1 MIYKS
6 YLLEKNT
13 KSIYSQKAFLFYGEN
28 DGLKKEF
35 KEIIKTES
43 PSSQSL
49 NFNQEEVIKNSN
61 LLVNEITNRSLFED
75 NKIIFIDQVNDK
87 ILNIIDEEVIKSL
100 DKEMIFLFAG
110 ILDKKSK
117 IRNIFEKSNFC
128 GITACYKDN
137 EITIKKKI
145 SEKLNKY
152 KGLTPQILNLI
163 IDNTGL
169 DRNKINNEIEKI
181 ESCFLDKII
190 DANKLQLLLN
200 IRTNDDFN
208 QLKDDALNG
217 NKLKTNKLL
226 GDTVFEPENNIFYLN
241 SINQRINR
249 LKEIEEL
256 KDKNSNLE
264 VLLSNLKPP
273 VFWKDKPILIEQSKK
288 WNKNKIQDA
297 LNKTY
302 KAEIEIKSNANIRK
316 DLIIKNLII
325 DLCSTANA
333 S

>member
-28 DGLKKEF
+28 EGLKNEF
-35 KEIIKTES
+35 KKIIKTENT
-43 PSSQSL
+43 SSQSL
-49 NFNQEEVIKNSN
+49 NFNQEEIIKNSN
-61 LLVNEITNRSLFED
+61 LLINEITNKSLFED
-75 NKIIFIDQVNDK
+75 SKIIFIDQVNDK
-87 ILNIIDEEVIKSL
+87 ILHILDEEVINSL
-100 DKEMIFLFAG
+100 DKEMIFLFTG

-117 IRNIFEKSNFC
+117 IRNYFEKSNFC

-137 EITIKKKI
+137 EITIKKII
-145 SEKLNKY
+145 SEKLNKF

-190 DANKLQLLLN
+190 DANKLELLLN
-200 IRTNDDFN
+200 IRANDDFN
-208 QLKDDALNG
+208 QLKDDALSG
-217 NKLKTNKLL
+217 NKVNTNKLL

-249 LKEIEEL
+249 LKEIEET
-256 KDKNSNLE
+256 KDKNLNLE
-264 VLLSNLKPP
+264 VLLSNLRPP
-273 VFWKDKPILIEQSKK
+273 VFWKDKPMLIEQSRK
-288 WNKNKIQDA
+288 WNKNKIQSA

-302 KAEIEIKSNANIRK
+302 NAEIEIKSNANIRK
-316 DLIIKNLII
+316 DLIIKNLIV

>member
-6 YLLEKNT
+6 YLLENNT

-28 DGLKKEF
+28 EGLKSEF
-35 KEIIKTES
+35 KKIIKTENS
-43 PSSQSL
+43 RSQSL
-49 NFNQEEVIKNSN
+49 NFNQEEIIKNSN
-61 LLVNEITNRSLFED
+61 LLINEITNKSLFED
-75 NKIIFIDQVNDK
+75 SKIIFIDQVNDK
-87 ILNIIDEEVIKSL
+87 ILNILDEELIKSL
-100 DKEMIFLFAG
+100 DKEMIFLFTG

-117 IRNIFEKSNFC
+117 IRNYFEKSNFC

-137 EITIKKKI
+137 EITIKKII
-145 SEKLNKY
+145 SEKLNKF

-190 DANKLQLLLN
+190 DANKLELLLN
-200 IRTNDDFN
+200 IRANDDFN

-217 NKLKTNKLL
+217 NKVNTNKLL

-249 LKEIEEL
+249 LKEMEEL

-273 VFWKDKPILIEQSKK
+273 VFWKDKPMLIEQSKK

>member
-28 DGLKKEF
+28 DGLKNEF
-35 KEIIKTES
+35 KKIIKIENIK
-43 PSSQSL
+43 SQSL

-61 LLVNEITNRSLFED
+61 LLINEINNESLFE
-75 NKIIFIDQVNDK
+75 NSKIIFIDQVNDK
-87 ILNIIDEEVIKSL
+87 ILNILDEDIIKSL
-100 DKEMIFLFAG
+100 DKETIFLFTG
-110 ILDKKSK
+110 ILDKKSQ
-117 IRNIFEKSNFC
+117 IRNYFEKSSFC

-137 EITIKKKI
+137 EMTIKKII
-145 SEKLNKY
+145 SEKLNKF
-152 KGLTPQILNLI
+152 KGLTPQTLNLI
-163 IDNTGL
+163 IGNTGL

-190 DANKLQLLLN
+190 DANKLELLLN
-200 IRTNDDFN
+200 IRANDDFN

-217 NKLKTNKLL
+217 NTIKTNKLL

-241 SINQRINR
+241 SINQRINK

-264 VLLSNLKPP
+264 VLLSNLRPP
-273 VFWKDKPILIEQSKK
+273 VFWKDKPVLIEQSRK
-288 WNKNKIQDA
+288 WNKNKIQSA
-297 LNKTY
+297 LSKTY
-302 KAEIEIKSNANIRK
+302 NAEIEIKSNANIRK
-316 DLIIKNLII
+316 DLIIKNLIV

>member
-13 KSIYSQKAFLFYGEN
+13 KSIFSQKTFLFYGEN

-35 KEIIKTES
+35 KETIKTENKN
-43 PSSQSL
+43 SQSL

-61 LLVNEITNRSLFED
+61 LLINEITNKSLFED
-75 NKIIFIDQVNDK
+75 NKMIFIDQVNDK
-87 ILNIIDEEVIKSL
+87 ILNILDEELIKSL
-100 DKEMIFLFAG
+100 DKEMIFLFTG

-117 IRNIFEKSNFC
+117 IRNYFEKSNFC

-145 SEKLNKY
+145 SEKLYKY
-152 KGLTPQILNLI
+152 KGLTPQIINLI

-190 DANKLQLLLN
+190 DANKLELLLN
-200 IRTNDDFN
+200 IRANDDFN

-217 NKLKTNKLL
+217 NKVNTNKLL

-256 KDKNSNLE
+256 KDKNLSLE
-264 VLLSNLKPP
+264 VLLSNLRPP
-273 VFWKDKPILIEQSKK
+273 VFWKDKPMLIEQSKK
-288 WNKNKIQDA
+288 WNRNKIQSA

-302 KAEIEIKSNANIRK
+302 NAEIEIKSNANIRR
-316 DLIIKNLII
+316 DLIIKNLIV

>member
-28 DGLKKEF
+28 EGLKNEF
-35 KEIIKTES
+35 KKIIKTENKN
-43 PSSQSL
+43 SQSF
-49 NFNQEEVIKNSN
+49 NFNQEEIIKNSN
-61 LLVNEITNRSLFED
+61 LLINEITNKSLFED
-75 NKIIFIDQVNDK
+75 SKIIFIDQVNDK
-87 ILNIIDEEVIKSL
+87 ILHILDEEVINSL
-100 DKEMIFLFAG
+100 DKEMIFLFTG

-117 IRNIFEKSNFC
+117 IRNYFEKSNFC

-137 EITIKKKI
+137 EITIKKII
-145 SEKLNKY
+145 SEKLNKF

-163 IDNTGL
+163 IGNTGL

-190 DANKLQLLLN
+190 DADKLELLLN
-200 IRTNDDFN
+200 IRANDDFN
-208 QLKDDALNG
+208 QLKDDALSG
-217 NKLKTNKLL
+217 NKVNTNKLL

-249 LKEIEEL
+249 LKDIEEL

-264 VLLSNLKPP
+264 ELLSYLKPP
-273 VFWKDKPILIEQSKK
+273 VFWKDKPMLIEQSRK
-288 WNKNKIQDA
+288 WNKNKIQSA

-302 KAEIEIKSNANIRK
+302 NAEIEIKSNANIRK

>member
-28 DGLKKEF
+28 EGLKNEF
-35 KEIIKTES
+35 KKIIKTENT
-43 PSSQSL
+43 SSQSL
-49 NFNQEEVIKNSN
+49 NFNQEEIIKNSN
-61 LLVNEITNRSLFED
+61 LLINEITNKSLFKD
-75 NKIIFIDQVNDK
+75 SKIIFIDQVNDK
-87 ILNIIDEEVIKSL
+87 ILHILDEEVINSL
-100 DKEMIFLFAG
+100 DKEMIFLFTG

-117 IRNIFEKSNFC
+117 IRNYFEKSNFC

-137 EITIKKKI
+137 EITIKKII
-145 SEKLNKY
+145 SEKLNKF

-163 IDNTGL
+163 IGNTGL

-190 DANKLQLLLN
+190 DANKLELLLN
-200 IRTNDDFN
+200 IRANDDFN
-208 QLKDDALNG
+208 QLKDDALSG
-217 NKLKTNKLL
+217 NKVNTNKLL

-249 LKEIEEL
+249 LKEIEES
-256 KDKNSNLE
+256 KDKNLNLE
-264 VLLSNLKPP
+264 VLLSNLRPP
-273 VFWKDKPILIEQSKK
+273 VFWKDKPMLIEQSRK
-288 WNKNKIQDA
+288 WNKNKIQSA

-302 KAEIEIKSNANIRK
+302 NAEIEIKSNANIRK
-316 DLIIKNLII
+316 DLIIKNLIV

>member
-6 YLLEKNT
+6 YLLEKNR

-28 DGLKKEF
+28 EGLKNEF
-35 KEIIKTES
+35 KKIIKTENTN
-43 PSSQSL
+43 SQSL
-49 NFNQEEVIKNSN
+49 NFNQEEIIKNSN
-61 LLVNEITNRSLFED
+61 LLINEITNKSLFED
-75 NKIIFIDQVNDK
+75 SKIIFIDQVNDK
-87 ILNIIDEEVIKSL
+87 ILHILDEEVIKSL
-100 DKEMIFLFAG
+100 DKEMIFLFTG

-117 IRNIFEKSNFC
+117 IRNYFEKSNFC

-137 EITIKKKI
+137 EITIKKII
-145 SEKLNKY
+145 SEKLNKF

-190 DANKLQLLLN
+190 DANKLELLLN
-200 IRTNDDFN
+200 IRANDDFN

-217 NKLKTNKLL
+217 NKVNTNKLL

-256 KDKNSNLE
+256 KDKNLNLE
-264 VLLSNLKPP
+264 VLLSNLRPP
-273 VFWKDKPILIEQSKK
+273 VFWKDKPMLIEQSRK
-288 WNKNKIQDA
+288 WNSNKIQSA

-302 KAEIEIKSNANIRK
+302 NAEIEIKSNASIR
-316 DLIIKNLII
+316 
-325 DLCSTANA
+325 
-333 S
+333 

>member
-13 KSIYSQKAFLFYGEN
+13 KSIYSQKIFLFYGEN

-35 KEIIKTES
+35 KEIIKTENTN
-43 PSSQSL
+43 SQSL

-61 LLVNEITNRSLFED
+61 LLINEITNKSLFED

-87 ILNIIDEEVIKSL
+87 ILNILDEELIKSL
-100 DKEMIFLFAG
+100 DKEMIFLFTG

-117 IRNIFEKSNFC
+117 IRDYFEKSNIC

-152 KGLTPQILNLI
+152 KGLTPQIINLI

-190 DANKLQLLLN
+190 DVNKLQLLLN

-217 NKLKTNKLL
+217 NKFKTNKLL

-249 LKEIEEL
+249 LKDIEEL
-256 KDKNSNLE
+256 KNKNSNLE
-264 VLLSNLKPP
+264 ELLSYLKPP
-273 VFWKDKPILIEQSKK
+273 VFWKDKSMLIEQSKK
-288 WNKNKIQDA
+288 WNKNKIQGA
-297 LNKTY
+297 LSMTY
-302 KAEIEIKSNANIRK
+302 NAEIEIKSKANIRK

-325 DLCSTANA
+325 YLCSTANA

>member
-1 MIYKS
+1 MIIKFFELKKKKLDNNNFF
-6 YLLEKNT
+6 LLYGNNKGLIEETIKKNL
-13 KSIYSQKAFLFYGEN
+13 KPIFSKNVYFYEEN
-28 DGLKKEF
+28 DIIKEPDHF
-35 KEIIKTES
+35 KETIFNKSFFENDKLVIIS
-43 PSSQSL
+43 RVS
-49 NFNQEEVIKNSN
+49 
-61 LLVNEITNRSLFED
+61 
-75 NKIIFIDQVNDK
+75 DK
-87 ILNIIDEEVIKSL
+87 ILNTIEEIIENKISDLSIIL
-100 DKEMIFLFAG
+100 TTG
-110 ILDKKSK
+110 ILEKKSK
-117 IRNIFEKSNFC
+117 IRNYFEKSNFC

-152 KGLTPQILNLI
+152 KGLTPQIINLI

-190 DANKLQLLLN
+190 DVNKLQLLLN

-217 NKLKTNKLL
+217 NKFKTNKLL

-249 LKEIEEL
+249 LKDIEEL
-256 KDKNSNLE
+256 KNKNSNLE
-264 VLLSNLKPP
+264 ELLSYLKPP
-273 VFWKDKPILIEQSKK
+273 VFWKDKSMLIEQSKK
-288 WNKNKIQDA
+288 WNKNKIQGA
-297 LNKTY
+297 LSMTY
-302 KAEIEIKSNANIRK
+302 NAEIEIKSKANIRK

-325 DLCSTANA
+325 YLCSTANA

>member
-13 KSIYSQKAFLFYGEN
+13 KSIYNQKAFLFYGEN

-35 KEIIKTES
+35 KEIIKTENTN
-43 PSSQSL
+43 SQSL
-49 NFNQEEVIKNSN
+49 NFNQEEIIKNSN

-75 NKIIFIDQVNDK
+75 NKIILIDQVNDK

-117 IRNIFEKSNFC
+117 IRNYFEKSNFC

-145 SEKLNKY
+145 SEKLNNY
-152 KGLTPQILNLI
+152 TGLTPQILNLI

-181 ESCFLDKII
+181 ESCFLDKRI

-226 GDTVFEPENNIFYLN
+226 GDTVFESENNIFYLN

-249 LKEIEEL
+249 LKELEEL
-256 KDKNSNLE
+256 KGKNSNLE
-264 VLLSNLKPP
+264 ILLSNLKPP
-273 VFWKDKPILIEQSKK
+273 VFWKDKPMLIEQSKK

-325 DLCSTANA
+325 DLCSAANA

>member
-13 KSIYSQKAFLFYGEN
+13 KSIYSQKVFLFYGEN

-35 KEIIKTES
+35 KEIIKAKNT
-43 PSSQSL
+43 SSQLL

-61 LLVNEITNRSLFED
+61 LLINEITNKSLFED

-87 ILNIIDEEVIKSL
+87 ILNIIDEEIIKSL
-100 DKEMIFLFAG
+100 DKEMIFLFAS

-117 IRNIFEKSNFC
+117 IRNYFEKSNFC

-169 DRNKINNEIEKI
+169 DRNKVNNEIEKI

-190 DANKLQLLLN
+190 DTNKLLLLLN
-200 IRTNDDFN
+200 IRINDDFN

-217 NKLKTNKLL
+217 NKFKTNKLL

-256 KDKNSNLE
+256 KRKNSNLE
-264 VLLSNLKPP
+264 VLLSKLKPP
-273 VFWKDKPILIEQSKK
+273 VFWKDKSTLIEQSKK
-288 WNKNKIQDA
+288 WNKSKIENA

-302 KAEIEIKSNANIRK
+302 NAEIEIKSNANIRK

-325 DLCSTANA
+325 DLCSAANA